1 MRMQKNMKK
10 IILILLPLVLVF
22 TPAFATEITDNEGIE
37 ASVSSVSIVASGNT
51 VKISGANGEDI
62 EIFNLTGTKITTI
75 KTDTTGKT
83 YSVNL
88 QKGCYLVKIGKV
100 VRKIS
105 IR

>member
-1 MRMQKNMKK
+1 MKK
-10 IILILLPLVLVF
+10 IVLILLPLMLVF

-37 ASVSSVSIVASGNT
+37 ATVSPISIVASGNT
-51 VKISGANGEDI
+51 VKISGVNGEDI
-62 EIFNLTGTKITTI
+62 EIFNLTGTKVTTI
-75 KTDTTGKT
+75 KTESTGKT

-88 QKGCYLVKIGKV
+88 QKGCYLIKIGKV